1 MVTPWNERQGVL
13 DCELERQGYSR
24 QVAMKTPSML
34 SAPFIIEQSDLLM
47 ALPRRAAETMAR
59 AARLTIF
66 PLPFPVPPFDVKIYA
81 HQRSGKREATR
92 WLISLLQTLVGSP
105 PLPDALSSRQG
116 ISLPRASFMPS
127 THGDIS
133 SPRSQNGKLTFSPSP
148 AAWLGRCVLND
159 CM

>member
-1 MVTPWNERQGVL
+1 ML

-66 PLPFPVPPFDVKIYA
+66 PLPFPVPPFDVQDLRPPT
-81 HQRSGKREATR
+81 QRETR
-92 WLISLLQTLVGSP
+92 GYPLAYLPVADAGGGSP

-116 ISLPRASFMPS
+116 ISVTP
-127 THGDIS
+127 G
-133 SPRSQNGKLTFSPSP
+133 Q
-148 AAWLGRCVLND
+148 VLCRQPTATYPGPGHKTEN
-159 CM
+159 

>member
-1 MVTPWNERQGVL
+1 
-13 DCELERQGYSR
+13 
-24 QVAMKTPSML
+24 ML

-116 ISLPRASFMPS
+116 ISLPRPGFMPS

-133 SPRSQNGKLTFSPSP
+133 RPRSQNGKLTFRRHPRR
-148 AAWLGRCVLND
+148 G
-159 CM
+159 